1 MSNPHHVLTPSVA
14 LPEWVRRTVPRSK
27 HDDSITRGQLECR
40 SAIDPLAGTVLLSF
54 RLRDA
59 ASLDAEAFEEAC
71 FDIYRRII
79 GDLTRRSWQELRP
92 VRLWNFIPG
101 ILEPLG
107 PHEHRYMAFNAGRY
121 RALRAWH
128 GDEALPEQVA
138 TASGVGHAGR
148 HLDIHCLASIR
159 GGRAVENPRQR
170 PAYRYSEKY
179 GHLPPCFARATLWP
193 NPTEGLHLLVGG
205 TASVRGEESFH
216 RDDLRRQL
224 DETFYNLAAVVR
236 AAEGTPCAHL
246 QPEEVRSLMRRYGD
260 LRVYVVD
267 PATEGDIAERL
278 RRFVDPDA
286 RVEYVRADLCR
297 PDLLVEIEGVVVLE
311 SDG

>member
-1 MSNPHHVLTPSVA
+1 MSTPHHVLAPPVT
-14 LPEWVRRTVPRSK
+14 LPEWVLRIVPHS
-27 HDDSITRGQLECR
+27 HHGESISTGRLECR
-40 SAIDPLAGTVLLSF
+40 SATDPLAGTVLLSF

-59 ASLDAEAFEEAC
+59 ASLDAAAFEEAC
-71 FDIYRRII
+71 FDIYRRMLD
-79 GDLTRRSWQELRP
+79 DLGNRAEHELSA

-107 PHEHRYMAFNAGRY
+107 DHEHRYMAFNAGRY

-128 GDEALPEQVA
+128 GDAALPDQVA
-138 TASGVGHAGR
+138 TASGVGHRGQ

-159 GGRAVENPRQR
+159 QGRAVENPRQR
-170 PAYRYSEKY
+170 PAYRYSKKY
-179 GHLPPCFARATLWP
+179 GQLPPCFARATLWP
-193 NPTEGLHLLVGG
+193 APGEGLHLLVGG
-205 TASVRGEESFH
+205 TASVRGEESLH

-246 QPEEVRSLMRRYGD
+246 QPEEVRNLMRRYGD

-267 PATEGDIAERL
+267 PGMEADIAERL
-278 RRFVDPDA
+278 RRFVDPGA
-286 RVEYVRADLCR
+286 RVEYLRADLCR
-297 PDLLVEIEGVVVLE
+297 PDLLVEIEGVVRLQ
-311 SDG
+311 SGG

>member
-1 MSNPHHVLTPSVA
+1 MAPT
-14 LPEWVRRTVPRSK
+14 SK
-27 HDDSITRGQLECR
+27 ADDSVSLGRLECR
-40 SAIDPLAGTVLLSF
+40 SATDPSAGIVLLSF
-54 RLRDA
+54 RLHDA
-59 ASLDAEAFEEAC
+59 ASLDADDFEQAC

-79 GDLTRRSWQELRP
+79 ECLEGHPGEHQGLRP

-107 PHEHRYMAFNAGRY
+107 SHEHRYMAFNAGRY

-138 TASGVGHAGR
+138 TASGVGHRGR
-148 HLDIHCLASIR
+148 HLDIHCLASVQS
-159 GGRAVENPRQR
+159 GRAVENPRQR

-179 GHLPPCFARATLWP
+179 GQLPPCFARATLWP
-193 NPTEGLHLLVGG
+193 SHREGLHLLVGG

-216 RDDLRRQL
+216 HHDLRRQL

-246 QPEEVRSLMRRYGD
+246 QPEEVRGLMRRYRD

-267 PATEGDIAERL
+267 PATENEIADRL
-278 RRFVDPDA
+278 SRFV
-286 RVEYVRADLCR
+286 
-297 PDLLVEIEGVVVLE
+297 
-311 SDG
+311 